1 MCVAV
6 PMKVVQVEEQAAWV
20 EIGGVRK
27 QVRLDTLAEP
37 VRPGDYLLA
46 HAGFAI
52 QKVDEDEA
60 EQTLAYFREILTHE
74 P

>member
-6 PMKVVQVEEQAAWV
+6 PMKVIQVNDQAAWV
-20 EIGGVRK
+20 EIGGVKK

-37 VRPGDYLLA
+37 VQPGDYLLA

-52 QKVDEDEA
+52 QVVDEKEA
-60 EQTLAYFREILTHE
+60 EQTLAYFREILAHE